1 LHRSAQFARA
11 LSGSHNIAARQA
23 ELSARMSKFSD
34 HGKERSCDAGGDQE
48 RSFEELGFEVSAGVR
63 RELLEAYDGNPRSF
77 SQAYGGLSRML
88 QAHGVTP
95 SVFASQYPQHAGVM
109 ARIYSSER
117 DSIDRAADP
126 LSDLIGRAG
135 VPKDLFG
142 L

>member
-1 LHRSAQFARA
+1 MNKFGG
-11 LSGSHNIAARQA
+11 SGVEQ
-23 ELSARMSKFSD
+23 
-34 HGKERSCDAGGDQE
+34 
-48 RSFEELGFEVSAGVR
+48 SFDDVGFNASTGVR
-63 RELLEAYDGNPRSF
+63 RELLDAYDGNPQSF
-77 SQAYGGLSRML
+77 SKAYDGLSPML

-117 DSIDRAADP
+117 DFIDKAADP